1 MNTQEQANED
11 SGQVLAES
19 DSHQQVV
26 DQNRQIN
33 EEEEEETQE
42 QQMQEENNNTN
53 EIEDNNAQEFETIE
67 EIYDDID
74 NNESRP
80 NNSKNIIKETS

>member
-1 MNTQEQANED
+1 MKKKKKHKN
-11 SGQVLAES
+11 
-19 DSHQQVV
+19 
-26 DQNRQIN
+26 NRCKKK
-33 EEEEEETQE
+33 
-42 QQMQEENNNTN
+42 NNNTN
-53 EIEDNNAQEFETIE
+53 EIEDNKVQEFETIE